1 MRPAQSPPHLYTLV
15 ILTGVSVVSLNM
27 ILPSLAQ
34 MAEEFDVSYGY
45 VNLAI
50 SGYLAITAVLQIII
64 GPMSDRFGRRPVL
77 LVSVAIFALASVGCV
92 LAQEF
97 WVFLAFRLLQGAI
110 AAGQVLSR
118 AIIRDLHPPNE
129 AASLMGYVAMSMAL
143 APMLAPVLG
152 GALHMLFGWRAGF
165 GLFIFM
171 GFAVLALLWFDLGE
185 THRTPSAKF
194 GQQLREYP
202 YLLKSR
208 RFWGYSLCIAFS
220 VGGFYTFIT
229 GAPLVASAWFDLS
242 PAMLGV
248 GIGIITTGFMAGNF
262 VTGRM
267 AARTG
272 LMPLI
277 LCGRSA
283 ATIGPLIGLVLF
295 LLGFGSVWVFFASAI
310 AVGFGNGLTIANAS
324 AGLLSVRPSLAG
336 TASGLSG
343 ALAVGLGA
351 VLTSS
356 TGAIVTAGNAP
367 FAVLAMMSV
376 ISGFGL
382 LSALYV
388 RWRDQIDPLVDVA

>member
-1 MRPAQSPPHLYTLV
+1 MRTAQSPPHLFSLV

-27 ILPSLAQ
+27 ILPSLAE

-50 SGYLAITAVLQIII
+50 SGYLAITACLQLVI

-77 LVSVAIFALASVGCV
+77 LVSVAVFTFASVGCV
-92 LAQEF
+92 LAQDF

-118 AIIRDLHPPNE
+118 AIIRDMHPPSE
-129 AASLMGYVAMSMAL
+129 AASLMGFVAMSMAL

-165 GLFIFM
+165 GLFTLL
-171 GFAVLALLWFDLGE
+171 GFAVLVLLWFDLGE
-185 THRTPSAKF
+185 THHTRSTRF
-194 GQQLREYP
+194 RQQLQEYP
-202 YLLKSR
+202 LLLKSR

-220 VGGFYTFIT
+220 VGGFFTFIT
-229 GAPLVASAWFDLS
+229 GAPLVASEWFDLS

-248 GIGIITTGFMAGNF
+248 GIGIITAGFMAGNF

-277 LCGRSA
+277 LWGRSI
-283 ATIGPLIGLVLF
+283 ATVGPLIGFVLF
-295 LLGFGSVWVFFASAI
+295 VLGLGNVWVFFASAI
-310 AVGFGNGLTIANAS
+310 AVGIGNGLTTANAS
-324 AGLLSVRPSLAG
+324 AGLLSVRPNLAG
-336 TASGLSG
+336 TASGMSG

-356 TGAIVTAGNAP
+356 TGVIVSAENAP
-367 FAVLAMMSV
+367 YAVLSMMSA
-376 ISGFGL
+376 ISGLGL

-388 RWRDQIDPLVDVA
+388 HWLDQVEPLPENT